1 MRRIALRG
9 FVPPR
14 FLNFV
19 KHSSAL
25 YGTLGE
31 DSCGRPMFKKPDKKP
46 DPLADRM
53 RKISAQPA
61 LEDDAYKPDR
71 TLQNRNRAPRQLT
84 FKQGTITMQG
94 GERMDVVVKNLSDTG
109 ARIEYFRKVH
119 LTEMVVLS
127 EPTMRIKTRA
137 RVMWQTDGAAGL
149 QFVAGW

>member
-1 MRRIALRG
+1 
-9 FVPPR
+9 
-14 FLNFV
+14 
-19 KHSSAL
+19 
-25 YGTLGE
+25 
-31 DSCGRPMFKKPDKKP
+31 MFKKPDKKP
-46 DPLADRM
+46 DPLADRL
-53 RKISAQPA
+53 RKIAAQPA
-61 LEDDAYKPDR
+61 LDDGDYKPDR
-71 TLQNRNRAPRQLT
+71 GLQNRNRAPRQAT

-119 LTEMVVLS
+119 LTEMVVLT